1 MKLLKTTLRLLSTA
15 KPIIEVFLA
24 PLFNTLIYPFQNM
37 KTIKIV
43 LLFLAFTAFV
53 SLNTLKAQRI
63 AIVDITR
70 VLEQLPD
77 YKEAQKQLDD
87 IAAQWRQEISI
98 EYDQIKAMYNK
109 YQAEQVLL
117 TEDARKQK
125 EAEIT
130 EREKQAREMQREKFG
145 PEGALFRKRQDLV
158 QPIQERVYASIKT
171 YAEDRGF
178 DFIFDKG
185 GASGLIFSNSE
196 YDKTEDIIR
205 SLSK

>member
-1 MKLLKTTLRLLSTA
+1 
-15 KPIIEVFLA
+15 
-24 PLFNTLIYPFQNM
+24 M

-43 LLFLAFTAFV
+43 LLFLAFTAFA

-185 GASGLIFSNSE
+185 GSSGLIFSNAE

>member
-1 MKLLKTTLRLLSTA
+1 
-15 KPIIEVFLA
+15 
-24 PLFNTLIYPFQNM
+24 M

-196 YDKTEDIIR
+196 Y
-205 SLSK
+205 

>member
-1 MKLLKTTLRLLSTA
+1 
-15 KPIIEVFLA
+15 
-24 PLFNTLIYPFQNM
+24 M

-43 LLFLAFTAFV
+43 LLFLAFTAFA

-109 YQAEQVLL
+109 YQAEQVLM

-125 EAEIT
+125 ETEIT
-130 EREKQAREMQREKFG
+130 EREKQARELQREKFG

-185 GASGLIFSNSE
+185 GTSGLIFSNTE

>member
-1 MKLLKTTLRLLSTA
+1 M
-15 KPIIEVFLA
+15 
-24 PLFNTLIYPFQNM
+24 N
-37 KTIKIV
+37 TIKIV
-43 LLFLAFTAFV
+43 LVFLSLAALT

-77 YKEAQKQLDD
+77 YKEAQKQLDG

-125 EAEIT
+125 ENEIA

-185 GASGLIFSNSE
+185 GTSGLIFSNAE
-196 YDKTEDIIR
+196 YDKTDDIIR
-205 SLSK
+205 ALSK

>member
-1 MKLLKTTLRLLSTA
+1 MKTKLKLLLLLISFAAIST
-15 KPIIEVFLA
+15 I
-24 PLFNTLIYPFQNM
+24 Q
-37 KTIKIV
+37 
-43 LLFLAFTAFV
+43 
-53 SLNTLKAQRI
+53 AQRI
-63 AIVDITR
+63 AIVDITK

-77 YKEAQKQLDD
+77 YKEAQNQLDG

-117 TEDARKQK
+117 SEDARKQK
-125 EAEIT
+125 EDEIM
-130 EREKQAREMQREKFG
+130 EREKLARELQREKFG

-158 QPIQERVYASIKT
+158 QPIQERVYAAIKT

-185 GASGLIFSNSE
+185 GSGGLIFSNAE
-196 YDKTEDIIR
+196 YDKTDDIIR
-205 SLSK
+205 ALSK